1 MDSIQQ
7 VMSHDHKRCDSI
19 FSQAELCASKDRW
32 DEALELVNIFTDAI
46 LFHFQHEEDILFPA
60 FEDKTGMTSG
70 PTMMMRHE
78 HGQMRELINEL
89 KAAAEN
95 KNQDRYLGLS
105 ETLLIFMQQHNMKEE
120 QILYPMI
127 DRECGDKAENLTA
140 NIRSNI
146 KSNAA

>member
-7 VMSHDHKRCDSI
+7 VMSHDHKRCDS
-19 FSQAELCASKDRW
+19 FFAEAELCASKDKW
-32 DEALELVNIFTDAI
+32 NETQELTNKFADAI
-46 LFHFQHEEDILFPA
+46 LFHFQHEEETLFPA
-60 FEDKTGMTSG
+60 FEDKTGMTGG

-78 HGQMRELINEL
+78 HEQMRELINEL
-89 KAAAEN
+89 KTATEN
-95 KNQDRYLGLS
+95 KNKDRYLGLS

-127 DRECGDKAENLTA
+127 DTECGDNAESLTA

-146 KSNAA
+146 ERNAA

>member
-7 VMSHDHKRCDSI
+7 VMSHDRKRCDTL
-19 FSQAELCASKDRW
+19 FAEAALCASKDKW
-32 DEALELVNIFTDAI
+32 DETLELANKFADAI
-46 LFHFQHEEDILFPA
+46 LFHFQHEEEILFPA

-70 PTMMMRHE
+70 PTVMMRHE
-78 HGQMRELINEL
+78 HEQMRELINEL
-89 KAAAEN
+89 KTAAEN
-95 KNQDRYLGLS
+95 RNQDRYLGLS

-127 DRECGDKAENLTA
+127 DTECGGDAENLTA

-146 KSNAA
+146 ERNAA